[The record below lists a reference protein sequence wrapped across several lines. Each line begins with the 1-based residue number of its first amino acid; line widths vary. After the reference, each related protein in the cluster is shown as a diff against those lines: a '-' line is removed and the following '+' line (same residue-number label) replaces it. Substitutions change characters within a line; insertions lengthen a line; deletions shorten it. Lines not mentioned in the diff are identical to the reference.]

1 MVAVTSLPSQKNP
14 QAWLDKLSDGFAAQ
28 EQAAIARAW
37 HWVLG
42 VYEQTLTPDA
52 DPYFERAQGA
62 AAILSE
68 LKLDH
73 ESIIAALLL
82 GVPAVLNDGEAQI
95 GQLFGVEIATM
106 VQGISRMGQMQEMQ
120 AMQAAQAHFS
130 DQNERQQQTESL
142 RKMLLAMV
150 QDARVVLVKLAERTQ
165 ALRFLMKGDV
175 QRRREAAQSAL
186 TIFAPLANRLGVG
199 QIKWEL
205 EDLSMRALEPE
216 TYQKLAAALDER
228 RADRE
233 RYIEQAVRT
242 LSDELSKAGIKA
254 EVSGRPK
261 HIYSIYRKMQRKA
274 TDIAKVYDIRAL
286 RILVNEVKD
295 CYAALSVVHN
305 LWTPIAEEFDDY
317 IVKPKAND
325 YRSLHTAVIG
335 PENNSLEVQIRT
347 YQMHQHAEYGVAA
360 HWRYKEGAELKTKRD
375 AEFDEKLGWLR
386 QILEWGNEVAET
398 GKLLREFKE
407 SLLQESIYV
416 LTPQG
421 KIVDLPKGATPVDFA
436 YTVHTSLGHRCRGA
450 KVDGAI
456 VPLNTPLKTGQ
467 RIEISAVKQG
477 GPSRDW
483 LNPELGFVVS
493 HRAKSKVRQWFKQQ
507 QIEQTIAQ
515 GRTIVEAE
523 LKREGATAVNLDDC
537 ASRAGFSKLDAFFIA
552 AAHGEISARDIQ
564 IAIRATI
571 NAEEKAPAE
580 AESALFELRARK
592 EEPSGKGILIVG
604 VGKLL
609 TGLARC
615 CKPAPPDTIIGFVTR
630 GKGITIH
637 RQTCSNI
644 VRLQEGNAERLVP
657 AAWGEAQNEV
667 FPIDVVIIAV
677 DRQGLLRDISD
688 VFSREKINVSYV
700 NTITKNM
707 QAKLSFTIEVA
718 GVEQLRRTLVLVK
731 EVKGVLEASR
741 R

>member
-1 MVAVTSLPSQKNP
+1 MVAVTSLPPQKNP

-28 EQAAIARAW
+28 ERAAIVRAW
-37 HWVLG
+37 QWVLG
-42 VYEQTLTPDA
+42 VYGTALTPDA
-52 DPYFERAQGA
+52 DPYVERAQGA
-62 AAILSE
+62 ATILSE

-82 GVPAVLNDGEAQI
+82 GVPAVLNDAEVQI
-95 GQLFGVEIATM
+95 EQLFGAEIATM
-106 VQGISRMGQMQEMQ
+106 VQGVSRMGQMQEMQ
-120 AMQAAQAHFS
+120 AMQAAQAHFV

-175 QRRREAAQSAL
+175 QRRQEAAQSAL

-216 TYQKLAAALDER
+216 TYQQLAAALDER

-233 RYIEQAVRT
+233 RYIEQAMT
-242 LSDELSKAGIKA
+242 SLSDELSKAGIKA

-274 TDIAKVYDIRAL
+274 TDLNKVYDIRAL
-286 RILVNEVKD
+286 RVLVNEVKD

-317 IVKPKAND
+317 IVKPKANN
-325 YRSLHTAVIG
+325 YRSLHTAVID
-335 PENNSLEVQIRT
+335 PENNPLEVQIRT

-360 HWRYKEGAELKTKRD
+360 HWRYKESAELKTKRD
-375 AEFDEKLGWLR
+375 VEFDEKLGWLR

-450 KVDGAI
+450 KVDG
-456 VPLNTPLKTGQ
+456 VMQPLNTPLKTGQ
-467 RIEISAVKQG
+467 RIEITAVKQG

-537 ASRAGFSKLDAFFIA
+537 ASRAGFSKLDTFFIA
-552 AAHGEISARDIQ
+552 AANGEISLRDIQ
-564 IAIRATI
+564 TAIRTTR
-571 NAEEKAPAE
+571 KTE
-580 AESALFELRARK
+580 AKPEPTTAQIFEQRIGKTEQA
-592 EEPSGKGILIVG
+592 GKGILIIG

-615 CKPAPPDTIIGFVTR
+615 CKPVPPDVIIGFVTR

-637 RQTCSNI
+637 RQACPNVQRIKSI
-644 VRLQEGNAERLVP
+644 SAERLI
-657 AAWGEAQNEV
+657 AAEWGEAQDEV
-667 FPIDVVIIAV
+667 FPIDIEVIAI

-688 VFSREKINVSYV
+688 IFSREKINVAHV
-700 NTITKNM
+700 NTMTKNM
-707 QAKLSFTIEVA
+707 QAKGLFTIEVK
-718 GVEQLRRTLVLVK
+718 GTEQLRRVLSLIKDVA
-731 EVKGVLEASR
+731 GVMEAR
-741 R
+741 RR